1 MIINY
6 GLLCLIMINHKSN
19 NCALHWLQV
28 RNLENG
34 QNKPMKTEQEVT
46 DKLVR
51 LMVSLAMWE

>member
-19 NCALHWLQV
+19 NCALWLQV
-28 RNLENG
+28 RNLENR
-34 QNKPMKTEQEVT
+34 QNKPMKAEEEVT